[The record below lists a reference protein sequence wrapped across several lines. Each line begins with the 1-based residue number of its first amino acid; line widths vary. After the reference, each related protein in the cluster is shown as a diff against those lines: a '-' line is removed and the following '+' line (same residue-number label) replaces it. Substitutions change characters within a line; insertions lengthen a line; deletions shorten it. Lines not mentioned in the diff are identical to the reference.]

1 MSMGSLTLFAN
12 AQFIAYLLVLYFT
25 KWVICN
31 TKKNCAFV
39 NKVSDPMFLEYCHNS
54 ISTYLLSIF
63 LGIANYPF
71 GKMQYQQVCHEL
83 SICE

>member
-31 TKKNCAFV
+31 TKKWGCGWGVAWVRQGAAGVWQAFGGCAV
-39 NKVSDPMFLEYCHNS
+39 
-54 ISTYLLSIF
+54 
-63 LGIANYPF
+63 G
-71 GKMQYQQVCHEL
+71 MQW
-83 SICE
+83 